1 MTIEG
6 LPDGNDTT
14 ERNGRPLF
22 PRSPLRV
29 LSMLEHIAAQPEGSS
44 LAQISSVLEEP
55 KTSLLALLRALV
67 ASGVLTQSGSVYQL
81 GSRAYALGAMI
92 SARSDFPAMAKPDMV
107 TLSERSGET
116 VLLSVLTPE
125 RDRALYVDRADSS
138 NPIRYMAAIGETR
151 PLYASAGGL
160 MLLAEMPI
168 EEADAYLETVQLIQL
183 TPRTVID
190 RAALR
195 ERLQDIRNRGVAT
208 TDGDVSPEVAG
219 FAAPIRDRAGR
230 CLASVV
236 IGAPVGRAMPVR
248 NKLIELVLETGQR
261 ISRSLGYFA

>member
-1 MTIEG
+1 VTIESVPG
-6 LPDGNDTT
+6 GNDTA

-81 GSRAYALGAMI
+81 GMRAYALGAMI
-92 SARSDFPAMAKPDMV
+92 GARSDFPAMAKAEMV

-125 RDRALYVDRADSS
+125 RDQALYVDRADSS

-160 MLLAEMPI
+160 MLLADMPA
-168 EEADAYLETVQLIQL
+168 EEADAYLETIQLLRL
-183 TPRTVID
+183 TPRTIVD
-190 RAALR
+190 RAVLR
-195 ERLQDIRNRGVAT
+195 QRLQEIRERGVAT

-219 FAAPIRDRAGR
+219 FAAPIRDRTGR
-230 CLASVV
+230 CLASIV
-236 IGAPVGRAMPVR
+236 IGAPVARAMPIR
-248 NKLIELVLETGQR
+248 HELIELVLEAGQR
-261 ISRSLGYFA
+261 ISRGLGYFA